1 MQEVDN
7 ILRILEG
14 TKQALEKGDIS
25 DIKNLSNQT
34 VNTASLTQDP
44 DNIAV
49 AVIVYSLSKIL
60 ERKDYSQLRGW
71 KPFYNTYITA
81 IDNSIQALKNKDE
94 KSLKNNLEIIK
105 QAIGKLSGQL
115 KIYIQ
120 DVFRKA
126 KINKASRI
134 YAHGLSLEKTAR
146 LLGITMHEL
155 ANYAGQKDV
164 AETPE
169 TKTLDTPARIKLAM
183 EMFS

>member
-1 MQEVDN
+1 MQEVNN
-7 ILRILEG
+7 ILRILEE
-14 TKQALEKGDIS
+14 TKQALEKGNIS

-49 AVIVYSLSKIL
+49 AGIVYSLSKIL
-60 ERKDYSQLRGW
+60 GRKGYQDLRGW
-71 KPFYNTYITA
+71 KSFYNTYITS
-81 IDNSIQALKNKDE
+81 INNSIQALKNKDE
-94 KSLKNNLEIIK
+94 PSLKKNLEIIR

-126 KINKASRI
+126 QINKASRI
-134 YAHGLSLEKTAR
+134 YEHGVSLEKTAR

-155 ANYAGQKDV
+155 ASYAGQKDI

-169 TKTLDTPARIKLAM
+169 TKTLDVKSRINLAM
-183 EMFS
+183 EIFE